1 MTINSDNPRA
11 GSNLFFL
18 TVLILILSCLAATKC
33 KGQVER
39 THRYD
44 DAPEVVTKF
53 PSEPMFFGE
62 DASDKIVL
70 NICVDSAAVNKQRI
84 IVYVIYP
91 KEVGKSLRIGLES
104 GYMLKLEP
112 FKVDGGYVEYL
123 VDMDA
128 FVKLRSSR
136 VDYVNF
142 VGVAQCIDIKE
153 KAFFRDFLT
162 KL

>member
-1 MTINSDNPRA
+1 MTINSDNPNA
-11 GSNLFFL
+11 GSNLFFA
-18 TVLILILSCLAATKC
+18 TVVLILLMVGCSTRC
-33 KGQVER
+33 KGQTER
-39 THRYD
+39 IHRYD

-53 PSEPMFFGE
+53 PSEPLMFG
-62 DASDKIVL
+62 DDVSDRIVL
-70 NICVDSAAVNKQRI
+70 NISIDSVSVTKQR
-84 IVYVIYP
+84 VVVFVFYP
-91 KEVGKSLRIGLES
+91 RKVGTSLRIGLES
-104 GYMLKLEP
+104 GDMLNLEP

-123 VDMDA
+123 VTLDA
-128 FVKLRSSR
+128 FLKLRNSR